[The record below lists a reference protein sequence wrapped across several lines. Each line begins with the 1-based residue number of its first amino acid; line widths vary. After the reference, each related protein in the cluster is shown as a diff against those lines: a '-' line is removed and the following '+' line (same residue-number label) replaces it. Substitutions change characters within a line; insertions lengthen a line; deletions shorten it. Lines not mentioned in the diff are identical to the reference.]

1 MTSNIM
7 ANRKKAGQDILQNL
21 YSEVLISTQLN
32 KPAGYL
38 RLIIEY

>member
-7 ANRKKAGQDILQNL
+7 ANRKKAGKDNMQKL
-21 YSEVLISTQLN
+21 YSEVLVSVCTN
-32 KPAGYL
+32 HSYL